1 MTTPFQKLK
10 IKGRDNLP
18 LRTKGI
24 AEYPQAKSKDLPK
37 LHFTCAVIGAKGQGK
52 SFAVAK
58 LLKLYE
64 QDGLYLNGEE
74 TPQRII
80 MINPSADTNPQFLKL
95 KHLDEE
101 DIFTQYSDALL
112 EQIIEDVK
120 NENELAKQF
129 MEKEKLYK
137 KFLKAKSLNELTP
150 YELLVLNENNF
161 EPPQPEGRYKRPP
174 AVFLICDD
182 LMGSACYTNSP
193 KNKLMNLCIKHRHV
207 GISIFFILQ
216 ALKQLPKPIR
226 ANCSI
231 YCLYRYN
238 SKDIIK
244 DMFEEVSGTLT
255 EELFEKIYDS
265 ATEEK
270 YCCLVLDQ
278 TRKDLIIKQNW
289 DTLIV
294 LDKNK
299 KKIAEDKLN
308 K

>member
-1 MTTPFQKLK
+1 MSTPFQKIK
-10 IKGRDNLP
+10 IPNRDNKP

-37 LHFTCAVIGAKGQGK
+37 LHFTCAVIGAKGSGK

-64 QDGLYLNGEE
+64 EEGLYLNGEKVE
-74 TPQRII
+74 QRII
-80 MINPSADTNPQFLKL
+80 MISPSADTNPQFNLLKY
-95 KHLDEE
+95 LDED
-101 DIFTQYSDALL
+101 DIYPNYT
-112 EQIIEDVK
+112 EQILQNIIDDVK
-120 NENELAKQF
+120 NENELAKDF
-129 MEKEKLYK
+129 MEREKIYK
-137 KFLKAKSLNELTP
+137 KFLKTRSLKHLTP
-150 YELLVLNENNF
+150 RELLTLDSNNF
-161 EPPQPEGRYKRPP
+161 EPPEPEGRYKRPP

-182 LMGSACYTNSP
+182 LMGASCYTNSP

-238 SKDIIK
+238 SNDIIK

-255 EELFEKIYDS
+255 EELFQKIYDS
-265 ATEEK
+265 ATEER

-278 TRKDLIIKQNW
+278 TKKDLVIKQNW
-289 DTLIV
+289 DTI
-294 LDKNK
+294 
-299 KKIAEDKLN
+299 IKLN
-308 K
+308 DVKKEEKKSKDK

>member
-1 MTTPFQKLK
+1 MTTLFQKIK
-10 IKGRDNLP
+10 IPNRDNKP

-37 LHFTCAVIGAKGQGK
+37 LHFTAAVIGSKGSGK

-64 QDGLYLNGEE
+64 DDGLYLNGEKVE
-74 TPQRII
+74 QRII
-80 MINPSADTNPQFLKL
+80 MISPSADTNPQFNLLKY
-95 KHLDEE
+95 LDEE
-101 DIFTQYSDALL
+101 DIYPNYT
-112 EQIIEDVK
+112 EQILQNIIDDVK
-120 NENELAKQF
+120 NENELAKDF
-129 MEKEKLYK
+129 MEREKIYK
-137 KFLKAKSLNELTP
+137 KFLKTRSLKHLSP
-150 YELLVLNENNF
+150 RELLTLDSNNF
-161 EPPQPEGRYKRPP
+161 EPPEPEGRYRRPP
-174 AVFLICDD
+174 AVFLVCDD

-238 SKDIIK
+238 SNDIIK

-255 EELFEKIYDS
+255 EELFQKIYDS
-265 ATEEK
+265 ATEER

-278 TRKDLIIKQNW
+278 TKKDLVIKQSW
-289 DTLIV
+289 DTLIKLSDV
-294 LDKNK
+294 KKELKLSKDK
-299 KKIAEDKLN
+299 
-308 K
+308 